1 MKSVKWMTGLALL
14 AYTVGCEEGKYED
27 YAKAPLA
34 EEHAHDHDHDHDH
47 DHGGHEGKH
56 GGHVLELD
64 DAHGHHAELVFDKAT
79 RDVTLYFYGAEIGVA
94 KPATG
99 VEFELMV
106 DGKEAVLE
114 SKASPLEGETD
125 ATCSRYVVAGSQIP
139 ESIKGEEQ
147 LDGHFH
153 VTIDG
158 KEFAGEMHAH
168 SHDEHAHEEG
178 AAKDEHKEEHK
189 DEHKGDHKDAKH
201 EDHKDAHKAEHKD
214 DHKAEHKD
222 EKKPH

>member
-27 YAKAPLA
+27 YATAPLA
-34 EEHAHDHDHDHDH
+34 EEHAHDHDHDHGH

-99 VEFELMV
+99 VAFELMI
-106 DGKEAVLE
+106 DGKEVVLE
-114 SKASPLEGETD
+114 SKASPLEGETE
-125 ATCSRYVVAGSQIP
+125 ATASRYVVAGSQIP

-168 SHDEHAHEEG
+168 SHDEHAHGEAG
-178 AAKDEHKEEHK
+178 HSDEHK
-189 DEHKGDHKDAKH
+189 DEHKDDHKDDKAPAKP
-201 EDHKDAHKAEHKD
+201 EGDKPAEAAP
-214 DHKAEHKD
+214 AETKG
-222 EKKPH
+222 

>member
-1 MKSVKWMTGLALL
+1 MKSVKWMAGLALL

-34 EEHAHDHDHDHDH
+34 EEHSHDHDHGH

-56 GGHVLELD
+56 GGHILELD

-79 RDVTLYFYGAEIGVA
+79 RDISLYFYGAEIGVA

-99 VEFELMV
+99 VAFELMI
-106 DGKEAVLE
+106 DGKEVVLE
-114 SKASPLEGETD
+114 SKASPLEGETE
-125 ATCSRYVVAGSQIP
+125 ATCSRYVVAGSQLP

-168 SHDEHAHEEG
+168 SHDEHSHDQHKHDDHAHEG
-178 AAKDEHKEEHK
+178 
-189 DEHKGDHKDAKH
+189 DAKN
-201 EDHKDAHKAEHKD
+201 DAHKD
-214 DHKAEHKD
+214 DKAPAKAEG
-222 EKKPH
+222 EKPAEAAPAETKG

>member
-1 MKSVKWMTGLALL
+1 MKSVKWMAGLTLL
-14 AYTVGCEEGKYED
+14 AYSVGCDDGKYED

-34 EEHAHDHDHDHDH
+34 EEHAHDHDHGH

-56 GGHVLELD
+56 GGHILELD

-79 RDVTLYFYGAEIGVA
+79 RDISLYFYGAEIGVA

-99 VEFELMV
+99 VAFELMI
-106 DGKEAVLE
+106 DGKEVVLE
-114 SKASPLEGETD
+114 SKASPLEGETE
-125 ATCSRYVVAGSQIP
+125 ATCSRYVIAGSQLP
-139 ESIKGEEQ
+139 ENIKGEEQ

-168 SHDEHAHEEG
+168 SHDEHSH
-178 AAKDEHKEEHK
+178 DEHKH
-189 DEHKGDHKDAKH
+189 DDHAH
-201 EDHKDAHKAEHKD
+201 EGEAHKD
-214 DHKAEHKD
+214 DKAPAKAEG
-222 EKKPH
+222 EKPAEAAPAKTKG